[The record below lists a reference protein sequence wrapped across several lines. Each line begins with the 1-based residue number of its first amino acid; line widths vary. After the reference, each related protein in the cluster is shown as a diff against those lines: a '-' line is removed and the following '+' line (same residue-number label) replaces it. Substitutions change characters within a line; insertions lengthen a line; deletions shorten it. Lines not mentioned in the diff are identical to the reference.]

1 MFVGKT
7 LLTLEVTVLRSQPIS
22 LQTTV
27 AVASAM
33 QVALT
38 IYSGVACIRLSDK
51 CWRRATP
58 LGSQTQGL
66 FGCRRFHR
74 YRWLPESPPQP
85 FPAMEKNAIKR
96 DSRLH
101 TIGQL
106 RAQRVLGQTFQIINK
121 STYLKGFCMKTTINT
136 GLSAC

>member
-1 MFVGKT
+1 MFVGKP

-33 QVALT
+33 QVALP
-38 IYSGVACIRLSDK
+38 IYSGVACIRWSDK

-66 FGCRRFHR
+66 FGCKRFHR
-74 YRWLPESPPQP
+74 YRWLSESPPQP
-85 FPAMEKNAIKR
+85 FPAIEKNKNKC
-96 DSRLH
+96 DTRLH
-101 TIGQL
+101 TVG
-106 RAQRVLGQTFQIINK
+106 
-121 STYLKGFCMKTTINT
+121 
-136 GLSAC
+136 